1 MYLYSVGT
9 ALSNL
14 CTYRR
19 MTEGPIL
26 IDPFFFL
33 SSRKA
38 EKVGFF
44 SKLFATEASLY
55 TFWRLLPAEML
66 ASRKHLRNLVKHAK
80 SRSQTKVKSLI
91 ALPAAMLCT

>member
-26 IDPFFFL
+26 IDFFSSFFL
-33 SSRKA
+33 DMT
-38 EKVGFF
+38 FF
-44 SKLFATEASLY
+44 MIVQNT
-55 TFWRLLPAEML
+55 
-66 ASRKHLRNLVKHAK
+66 LVKNSK
-80 SRSQTKVKSLI
+80 KFEFPNPFDGYSESLLR
-91 ALPAAMLCT
+91 A